1 VVRRCW
7 TERLGVAHDRHRNG
21 PRAVLPTFGN
31 HRQAAPARQL
41 FSIRETNVQLGRVR
55 GLGLLGCD
63 SVEDVDQTLQYVA
76 GDCVLLLAELLGEAA
91 LELP

>member
-1 VVRRCW
+1 
-7 TERLGVAHDRHRNG
+7 
-21 PRAVLPTFGN
+21 
-31 HRQAAPARQL
+31 
-41 FSIRETNVQLGRVR
+41 VQLGRVR

-91 LELP
+91 LELT